1 MFSKLAKSATVAAL
15 VGACL
20 AGTAAQAYETGDWV
34 VRAGAWGVFP
44 KSNNLSEVNGLPGIG
59 LDVDDAYSLG
69 FNITY
74 MINPNIGVEL
84 LGAFP
89 FKHDIKATGLGK
101 VAETKQ
107 LPPTVTVQYHFLPN
121 SNVRPYAGVGLNYTT
136 FFSEKTKGALSGTDL
151 DLDDSWGFAGQLGID
166 VDVAPNWFVNADV
179 RYIDIDTKA
188 KLNGA
193 GLGTVKI
200 DPVVFGINIGTHF

>member
-151 DLDDSWGFAGQLGID
+151 NLDDSWGFAGQLGVD

>member
-200 DPVVFGINIGTHF
+200 DAVVFGINIGTHF

>member
-151 DLDDSWGFAGQLGID
+151 NLDDSWGFAGQLGID